1 MATSEAQK
9 RASNKWIKENTESI
23 TFRVP
28 KGQKEILKNH
38 AEKIGISL
46 NTFLL
51 NAALKEIEESKK

>member
-38 AEKIGISL
+38 AEKRGISL

-51 NAALKEIEESKK
+51 NAALKEIEGSEK